1 MSVSGCDTGK
11 GTRTADRHTFG
22 FKRTSL
28 YKQVQ
33 MEQNRTKQI
42 RIPALVDMHVHFRE
56 PGYPQ
61 KETIRSGSNA
71 AMCAGYSDVFT
82 MPNLNPAPDCIEN
95 LQIQQ
100 GIIARD
106 SLIGVHPYATITLGR
121 KGEGELVNIEQL
133 APLVAGFSDDG
144 CGVQSEDLMREA
156 MERCARVGSMIVEH
170 CEVNSLLHNG
180 YIHAG
185 AYARAHGHR
194 GICSESEWRE
204 VERNIRLSEET
215 GCRLHICHIS
225 TKESVQLVR
234 EAKARGARVTCET
247 APHYLL
253 LNERC
258 MGEDGC
264 WKMNPP
270 LRGVD
275 DQMALLAGIQDGT
288 IDVIATD
295 HAPHTAEEKSRGLE
309 KSAFGIVGIECAF
322 PLMYTYLV
330 RTGFI
335 TLERLVELMST
346 RAREITGLPQG
357 TSWATFEVETP
368 YEIDPDKFL
377 SKGHSTPFAGWQVYG
392 RCIETVYNGVTV
404 FQLTSKN

>member
-1 MSVSGCDTGK
+1 MSLSG
-11 GTRTADRHTFG
+11 F
-22 FKRTSL
+22 
-28 YKQVQ
+28 
-33 MEQNRTKQI
+33 I

-56 PGYPQ
+56 PGFSQ
-61 KETIRSGSNA
+61 KETILSGSSA
-71 AMCAGYSDVFT
+71 AMCSGYSDVFT
-82 MPNLNPAPDCIEN
+82 MPNLNPAPDSIDN
-95 LQIQQ
+95 LNIQK
-100 GIIARD
+100 GIIARN
-106 SLIGVHPYATITLGR
+106 SLIGVHPYATITLDR
-121 KGEGELVNIEQL
+121 KGEGELVNIKEL
-133 APLVAGFSDDG
+133 APLVPGFSDDG
-144 CGVQSEDLMREA
+144 CGVQSEDLMRRA
-156 MERCARVGSMIVEH
+156 MEQCAEAGSIIVEH

-185 AYARAHGHR
+185 VYARTHGHR

-225 TKESVQLVR
+225 TKESVQLIR
-234 EAKARGARVTCET
+234 EAKARGVKVTCET

-295 HAPHTAEEKSRGLE
+295 HAPHTDEEKSRGLE
-309 KSAFGIVGIECAF
+309 HSAFGIAGIECAF

-335 TLERLVELMST
+335 TLDRLVELMST
-346 RAREITGLPQG
+346 RVREIMGLPIG

-368 YEIDPDKFL
+368 YEIDPRKFI

-392 RCIETVYNGVTV
+392 RCTETIYNGKVV
-404 FQLTSKN
+404 YSIMN

>member
-1 MSVSGCDTGK
+1 MSLSG
-11 GTRTADRHTFG
+11 F
-22 FKRTSL
+22 
-28 YKQVQ
+28 
-33 MEQNRTKQI
+33 I

-56 PGYPQ
+56 PGFSQ
-61 KETIRSGSNA
+61 KETILSGSSA
-71 AMCAGYSDVFT
+71 AMCSGYSDVFT
-82 MPNLNPAPDCIEN
+82 MPNLNPAPDSIDN
-95 LQIQQ
+95 LNIQK
-100 GIIARD
+100 GIIARN
-106 SLIGVHPYATITLGR
+106 SLIGVHPYATITLDR
-121 KGEGELVNIEQL
+121 KGEGELVNIKEL
-133 APLVAGFSDDG
+133 APLVPGFSDDG
-144 CGVQSEDLMREA
+144 CGVQSEDLMRRA
-156 MERCARVGSMIVEH
+156 MEQCAEAGSIIVEH

-180 YIHAG
+180 YMHAG
-185 AYARAHGHR
+185 VYARTHGHR

-225 TKESVQLVR
+225 TKESVQLIR
-234 EAKARGARVTCET
+234 EAKARGVKVTCET

-295 HAPHTAEEKSRGLE
+295 HAPHTDEEKSRGLE
-309 KSAFGIVGIECAF
+309 HSAFGIVGIECAF

-335 TLERLVELMST
+335 TLDRLVELMST
-346 RAREITGLPQG
+346 RAREIMGLPIG

-368 YEIDPDKFL
+368 YEIDPRKFI

-392 RCIETVYNGVTV
+392 RCTETIYNGKVV
-404 FQLTSKN
+404 FKETTDK

>member
-1 MSVSGCDTGK
+1 MSLSG
-11 GTRTADRHTFG
+11 F
-22 FKRTSL
+22 
-28 YKQVQ
+28 
-33 MEQNRTKQI
+33 I

-56 PGYPQ
+56 PGFSQ
-61 KETIRSGSNA
+61 KETILSGSSA
-71 AMCAGYSDVFT
+71 AMCSGYSDVFT
-82 MPNLNPAPDCIEN
+82 MPNLNPAPDSIDN
-95 LQIQQ
+95 LNIQK
-100 GIIARD
+100 GIIARN
-106 SLIGVHPYATITLGR
+106 SLIGVHPYATITLDR
-121 KGEGELVNIEQL
+121 KGEGELVNIKEL
-133 APLVAGFSDDG
+133 APLVPGFSDDG
-144 CGVQSEDLMREA
+144 CGVQSEDLMRRA
-156 MERCARVGSMIVEH
+156 MEQCAEAGSIIVEH

-185 AYARAHGHR
+185 VYARTHGHR

-225 TKESVQLVR
+225 TKESVQLLR
-234 EAKARGARVTCET
+234 EAKARGVKVTCET

-295 HAPHTAEEKSRGLE
+295 HAPHTDEEKSRGLE
-309 KSAFGIVGIECAF
+309 HSVFGIVGIECAF

-335 TLERLVELMST
+335 TLDRLVELMST
-346 RAREITGLPQG
+346 RAREIMGLPIG

-368 YEIDPDKFL
+368 YEIDPRKFI

-392 RCIETVYNGVTV
+392 RCTETIYNGKVV
-404 FQLTSKN
+404 FKETTDK

>member
-1 MSVSGCDTGK
+1 
-11 GTRTADRHTFG
+11 
-22 FKRTSL
+22 
-28 YKQVQ
+28 

-144 CGVQSEDLMREA
+144 CGVQSEPLMREA

-225 TKESVQLVR
+225 TKESVQLIR
-234 EAKARGARVTCET
+234 EAKARGAKVTCET

-253 LNERC
+253 LDERC

-275 DQMALLAGIQDGT
+275 DRMALLAGIQDGT

-309 KSAFGIVGIECAF
+309 HSAFGIVGIECAF

-330 RTGFI
+330 RTDFI

-392 RCIETVYNGVTV
+392 RCVETVYNGEVV
-404 FQLTSKN
+404 YSIMN

>member
-1 MSVSGCDTGK
+1 MSLSG
-11 GTRTADRHTFG
+11 F
-22 FKRTSL
+22 
-28 YKQVQ
+28 
-33 MEQNRTKQI
+33 I

-56 PGYPQ
+56 PGFSQ
-61 KETIRSGSNA
+61 KETILSGSSA
-71 AMCAGYSDVFT
+71 AMCSGYSDVFT
-82 MPNLNPAPDCIEN
+82 MPNLNPAPDSIDN
-95 LQIQQ
+95 LNIQK
-100 GIIARD
+100 GIIARN
-106 SLIGVHPYATITLGR
+106 SLIGVHPYATITLDR
-121 KGEGELVNIEQL
+121 KGEGELVNIKEL
-133 APLVAGFSDDG
+133 APLVPGFSDDG
-144 CGVQSEDLMREA
+144 CGVQSENLMRRA
-156 MERCARVGSMIVEH
+156 MEQCAEAGSIIVEH

-180 YIHAG
+180 YMHAG
-185 AYARAHGHR
+185 AYARTHGHR

-225 TKESVQLVR
+225 TKESVQLIR
-234 EAKARGARVTCET
+234 EAKARGVKVTCET

-295 HAPHTAEEKSRGLE
+295 HAPHTDEEKSRGLE
-309 KSAFGIVGIECAF
+309 HSAFGIVGIECAF

-335 TLERLVELMST
+335 TLDRLVELMST
-346 RAREITGLPQG
+346 RAREIMGLPIG

-368 YEIDPDKFL
+368 YEIDPRRFI

-392 RCIETVYNGVTV
+392 RCTETIYNGKVV
-404 FQLTSKN
+404 FKETTDK

>member
-1 MSVSGCDTGK
+1 MLLFGSVGK
-11 GTRTADRHTFG
+11 VMYLGIW
-22 FKRTSL
+22 RTSL
-28 YKQVQ
+28 DKQVP
-33 MEQNRTKQI
+33 MEQTRKQQI

-82 MPNLNPAPDCIEN
+82 MPNLNPAPDNIDN
-95 LQIQQ
+95 LRIQQ

-106 SLIGVHPYATITLGR
+106 SLIGVHPYASITLGR
-121 KGEGELVNIEQL
+121 KGEGELVNMEAL
-133 APLVAGFSDDG
+133 APYVAGFSDDG
-144 CGVQSEDLMREA
+144 CGVQSEDLMRRA
-156 MERCARVGSMIVEH
+156 MEECARVGSMIVEH

-194 GICSESEWRE
+194 GICSKSEWRE
-204 VERNIRLSEET
+204 VERNIRLSEAT

-253 LNERC
+253 LDERC

-275 DQMALLAGIQDGT
+275 DRMALLAGIQDGT

-295 HAPHTAEEKSRGLE
+295 HAPHTAEEKNCGLE
-309 KSAFGIVGIECAF
+309 NSAFGIVGIECAF
-322 PLMYTYLV
+322 PLLYTYLV

-368 YEIDPDKFL
+368 YEIDPGKFL

-392 RCIETVYNGVTV
+392 RCIETVYNGEVV
-404 FQLTSKN
+404 WSMKN

>member
-1 MSVSGCDTGK
+1 MSLL
-11 GTRTADRHTFG
+11 GT
-22 FKRTSL
+22 
-28 YKQVQ
+28 
-33 MEQNRTKQI
+33 I

-82 MPNLNPAPDCIEN
+82 MPNLNPAPDCVEN

-156 MERCARVGSMIVEH
+156 MGRCARVGSMIVEH

-180 YIHAG
+180 YVHAG

-225 TKESVQLVR
+225 TKESVQLIR
-234 EAKARGARVTCET
+234 EAKARGAKVTCET

-253 LNERC
+253 LDERC

-275 DQMALLAGIQDGT
+275 DRMALLAGIQDGT

-309 KSAFGIVGIECAF
+309 NSAFGIVGIECAF

-392 RCIETVYNGVTV
+392 RCVETVYNGVV
-404 FQLTSKN
+404 VYSIMN